1 MLESNKKVHVKVT
14 CDSESIRRVFI
25 FNNIQY
31 CILEKEGKVLEVKK
45 VNDQK
50 KCLSLIF
57 EKTTWFVTFTVHPDY
72 LDAFKTHLWLST
84 NFNLIDLGVGT
95 GNWYL
100 LRALQVEDNWS
111 GEPV

>member
-1 MLESNKKVHVKVT
+1 MLDSNKKVHVKVT

-31 CILEKEGKVLEVKK
+31 CILEKEGKVLEVEK

-57 EKTTWFVTFTVHPDY
+57 EKTTWFFKPSLCIQIIWMLLKPIYDY
-72 LDAFKTHLWLST
+72 PPIS
-84 NFNLIDLGVGT
+84 I
-95 GNWYL
+95 
-100 LRALQVEDNWS
+100 
-111 GEPV
+111 